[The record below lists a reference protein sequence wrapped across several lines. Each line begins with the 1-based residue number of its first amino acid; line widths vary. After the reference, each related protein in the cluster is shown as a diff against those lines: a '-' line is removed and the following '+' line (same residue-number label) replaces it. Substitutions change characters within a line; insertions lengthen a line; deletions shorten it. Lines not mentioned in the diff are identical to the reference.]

1 MDKRLSY
8 HYDCGHVCRNTRD
21 LWCDVYECYR
31 TTVQIYVNKID
42 YTRVAIS
49 MEEPLKRHGR
59 LGGCILL
66 INRVKHPKKIPT
78 TAP

>member
-1 MDKRLSY
+1 MKWRLEGVELLHCCQLY
-8 HYDCGHVCRNTRD
+8 
-21 LWCDVYECYR
+21 
-31 TTVQIYVNKID
+31 VQIYVNKID
-42 YTRVAIS
+42 YTRVAVS
-49 MEEPLKRHGR
+49 MEEPLKRGGR